1 MSTWLVAIALGLAAA
16 LLPAPTS
23 PIPARVAVLEDRGEP
38 GDPGGWMMRWRP
50 LLVLLA
56 AGAVYTFVGGTVG
69 AVLAAPAGVVC
80 WVVIGRVEPAEVRR
94 EREAAKADLPA
105 LVRLLSA
112 ALSSGAAPAEALV
125 AVAAAL
131 PGPAAARLLSAASR
145 LHLGAD
151 PEKTWRTLVDDP
163 ALAPLGR
170 ALARAQATGA
180 PVATTV
186 ERLADDLTRNA
197 RAEVEDRARSVGVK
211 AAVPLG
217 ICLLPAFLLL
227 GVVPV
232 VGGLLSNLGI

>member
-1 MSTWLVAIALGLAAA
+1 MSTWVVAVVLGLAAA

-23 PIPARVAVLEDRGEP
+23 PLPVHVAVLEDR

-50 LLVLLA
+50 LLALLT
-56 AGAVYTFVGGTVG
+56 AGAVYTFVGGAAG

-80 WVVIGRVEPAEVRR
+80 WLVIGRVEPAEVRR

-131 PGPAAARLLSAASR
+131 PGPAAARLLPAASR
-145 LHLGAD
+145 LRLGAD

-170 ALARAQATGA
+170 ALARAHATGA

-197 RAEVEDRARSVGVK
+197 RAEVEDRARAVGVK

-227 GVVPV
+227 GVIPV

>member
-1 MSTWLVAIALGLAAA
+1 MK
-16 LLPAPTS
+16 
-23 PIPARVAVLEDRGEP
+23 
-38 GDPGGWMMRWRP
+38 RWRP
-50 LLVLLA
+50 LLALLA
-56 AGAVYTFVGGTVG
+56 AGAVYSFVGGVAG
-69 AVLAAPAGVVC
+69 MVLALPAAIVC
-80 WVVIGRVEPAEVRR
+80 WLVIDRVEPAEIRR

-112 ALSSGAAPAEALV
+112 ALSSGTAPAEALV

-131 PGPAAARLLSAASR
+131 PGPAAARLLPAASR
-145 LHLGAD
+145 LRLGAD
-151 PEKTWRTLVDDP
+151 PEKTWRGLVDDP

-170 ALARAQATGA
+170 ALARAQASGA

-186 ERLADDLTRNA
+186 ERLADELTRNA
-197 RAEVEDRARSVGVK
+197 RAEVEDRARAVGVK

>member
-1 MSTWLVAIALGLAAA
+1 MSTWLVAVALGLAAA
-16 LLPAPTS
+16 LLPAPVT
-23 PIPARVAVLEDRGEP
+23 PLPGRVLAVEGRVDS
-38 GDPGGWMMRWRP
+38 GGWMMRWR
-50 LLVLLA
+50 LLLA
-56 AGAVYTFVGGTVG
+56 PLAAVAVYVFVGGVVG
-69 AVLAAPAGVVC
+69 AVLAAPAGAVC
-80 WVVIGRVEPAEVRR
+80 WLLIGRVEPAETRR
-94 EREAAKADLPA
+94 EREAAKAELPA

-131 PGPAAARLLSAASR
+131 PGPAAARLLPAASR

-197 RAEVEDRARSVGVK
+197 RAEVEDRARAVGVK

>member
-1 MSTWLVAIALGLAAA
+1 MTIWLVAAALGLAAA
-16 LLPAPTS
+16 LLPAPA
-23 PIPARVAVLEDRGEP
+23 PRLPGEVRVVETRGGP
-38 GDPGGWMMRWRP
+38 DSWMMRWR
-50 LLVLLA
+50 LLLA
-56 AGAVYTFVGGTVG
+56 LFSAGAVYSFVGGTVG
-69 AVLAAPAGVVC
+69 VVLAAPAGVAC
-80 WVVIGRVEPAEVRR
+80 WLAIGRVEPADVRR
-94 EREAAKADLPA
+94 EREAAKAELPA

-112 ALSSGAAPAEALV
+112 ALASGAAPAEALV

-131 PGPAAARLLSAASR
+131 PGPAAARLLPAASR

-197 RAEVEDRARSVGVK
+197 RAEVEDRARAVGVK

>member
-1 MSTWLVAIALGLAAA
+1 MSIWLAAAAAVMGLAAA
-16 LLPAPTS
+16 LLPTPRSSLPGTIESGSDA
-23 PIPARVAVLEDRGEP
+23 

-50 LLVLLA
+50 VLALLA
-56 AGAVYTFVGGTVG
+56 AVAAYVFIGGVAG
-69 AVLAAPAGVVC
+69 MVLAAPAGVVC
-80 WVVIGRVEPAEVRR
+80 WLVIGRMEPAEVRR
-94 EREAAKADLPA
+94 DREAARAELPA

-131 PGPAAARLLSAASR
+131 PGPAAARLLPAASR

-197 RAEVEDRARSVGVK
+197 RAEVEDRARAVGVK

>member
-1 MSTWLVAIALGLAAA
+1 M
-16 LLPAPTS
+16 
-23 PIPARVAVLEDRGEP
+23 
-38 GDPGGWMMRWRP
+38 
-50 LLVLLA
+50 VLLA
-56 AGAVYTFVGGTVG
+56 ALCLGLGAAVLPGPVPALPGRETHPSRSTSGQEGWMQRWRPVICLLAGGAAYAFVGGVAGLVLAPVG
-69 AVLAAPAGVVC
+69 AAVT
-80 WVVIGRVEPAEVRR
+80 WIVIDRTEPAAVRLD
-94 EREAAKADLPA
+94 REAARADLPV

-112 ALSSGAAPAEALV
+112 ALASGAAPAEALV

-131 PGPAAARLLSAASR
+131 PGPAARRLLPAASR
-145 LHLGAD
+145 LRLGAD
-151 PEKTWRTLVDDP
+151 PEQTWRSLAADP

-170 ALARAQATGA
+170 ALARAHATGA

-217 ICLLPAFLLL
+217 VCLLPSFLML

-232 VGGLLSNLGI
+232 VGALLSGIGI

>member
-1 MSTWLVAIALGLAAA
+1 MSIWLAVVALGLAAA
-16 LLPAPTS
+16 LLPAPTA
-23 PIPARVAVLEDRGEP
+23 PLPGTVAAVAERRETD
-38 GDPGGWMMRWRP
+38 GWMMRWRP
-50 LLVLLA
+50 LLALLA
-56 AGAVYTFVGGTVG
+56 AVAVHVFVGGTVG
-69 AVLAAPAGVVC
+69 VVLAAPASVVC
-80 WVVIGRVEPAEVRR
+80 WLVIGRAEPVEVRR
-94 EREAAKADLPA
+94 EREAAKAELPA

-131 PGPAAARLLSAASR
+131 PGPAAARLLPAASR
-145 LHLGAD
+145 LRLGAD

-197 RAEVEDRARSVGVK
+197 RAEVEDRARAVGVK

-232 VGGLLSNLGI
+232 VGGLLTNLGI

>member
-1 MSTWLVAIALGLAAA
+1 MSVWLAAIALGSAAA
-16 LLPAPTS
+16 LLPAPTAAL
-23 PIPARVAVLEDRGEP
+23 PGAVAVVADR
-38 GDPGGWMMRWRP
+38 DDSDGWMMRWRP
-50 LLVLLA
+50 LLALLA
-56 AGAVYTFVGGTVG
+56 AIAVYVFVGGAVG
-69 AVLAAPAGVVC
+69 AVLAAPAAVVC
-80 WVVIGRVEPAEVRR
+80 WLVIGRIEPVEVRR
-94 EREAAKADLPA
+94 ERDAAKAELPA

-112 ALSSGAAPAEALV
+112 ALASGAAPAEALV

-131 PGPAAARLLSAASR
+131 PGPAAVRLLPTASR
-145 LHLGAD
+145 LRLGAD

-197 RAEVEDRARSVGVK
+197 RAEVEDRARAVGVK

>member
-1 MSTWLVAIALGLAAA
+1 MSIWFAAVALGLAAA
-16 LLPAPTS
+16 LLPAPAS
-23 PIPARVAVLEDRGEP
+23 PLPDRVAAVADR

-50 LLVLLA
+50 LLALLA
-56 AGAVYTFVGGTVG
+56 AGAVYSFVGGTAG
-69 AVLAAPAGVVC
+69 AVLAAPAGAVC
-80 WVVIGRVEPAEVRR
+80 WLVIGRVEPAEIRR
-94 EREAAKADLPA
+94 EREAAKAELPA

-131 PGPAAARLLSAASR
+131 PGPAAARLLPAASR
-145 LHLGAD
+145 LRLGAD

-197 RAEVEDRARSVGVK
+197 RAEVEDRARAVGVK

>member
-1 MSTWLVAIALGLAAA
+1 MSIWLAAVALGLAAA
-16 LLPAPTS
+16 LLPAPVT
-23 PIPARVAVLEDRGEP
+23 PLPGTVLAVENRAGPD
-38 GDPGGWMMRWRP
+38 GWMMRWR
-50 LLVLLA
+50 LVLALLA
-56 AGAVYTFVGGTVG
+56 AVAVYVFVGGAVG
-69 AVLAAPAGVVC
+69 AVLAAPTGAVC
-80 WVVIGRVEPAEVRR
+80 WLVIGRVEPTEVRR
-94 EREAAKADLPA
+94 EREAAKAELPA
-105 LVRLLSA
+105 LVRLLSV

-131 PGPAAARLLSAASR
+131 PGPAAARLLPAASR

-197 RAEVEDRARSVGVK
+197 RAEVEDRARAVGVK

-232 VGGLLSNLGI
+232 VGGLLANLGI

>member
-1 MSTWLVAIALGLAAA
+1 MTILLAAVALGLAAA
-16 LLPAPTS
+16 LLPAPSSRLPGT
-23 PIPARVAVLEDRGEP
+23 VAVVEKRIA
-38 GDPGGWMMRWRP
+38 PGGWMMRWRP
-50 LLVLLA
+50 LLALLA
-56 AGAVYTFVGGTVG
+56 AGAVYSVVGGTMG
-69 AVLAAPAGVVC
+69 LVLAAPAGAVC
-80 WVVIGRVEPAEVRR
+80 WLVIGRVEPVDIRR
-94 EREAAKADLPA
+94 EREAAKAELPA

-131 PGPAAARLLSAASR
+131 PGPAAARLLPAASR

-217 ICLLPAFLLL
+217 LCLLPAFLLL

>member
-1 MSTWLVAIALGLAAA
+1 MIWLAAIALGLAAS
-16 LLPAPTS
+16 LLPAPTA
-23 PIPARVAVLEDRGEP
+23 PLPGTVAVAADRS
-38 GDPGGWMMRWRP
+38 DPDGWMIRWRP
-50 LLVLLA
+50 LLALLA
-56 AGAVYTFVGGTVG
+56 GVAVYVFVGGTVG
-69 AVLAAPAGVVC
+69 AVLAAPAGIVC
-80 WVVIGRVEPAEVRR
+80 WLVIGRVEPVEVRR
-94 EREAAKADLPA
+94 EREAAKAELPA

-125 AVAAAL
+125 VVAAAL
-131 PGPAAARLLSAASR
+131 PGPAAARLLPAASR

-197 RAEVEDRARSVGVK
+197 RAEVEDRARAVGVK

>member
-1 MSTWLVAIALGLAAA
+1 MTEWAAAVALGLAAA
-16 LLPAPTS
+16 LLPAPT
-23 PIPARVAVLEDRGEP
+23 PRLPGVGAVVEEARD
-38 GDPGGWMMRWRP
+38 DPGGWMMRWRP
-50 LLVLLA
+50 LLALLA
-56 AGAVYTFVGGTVG
+56 AGAVYSFVGGAVG
-69 AVLAAPAGVVC
+69 AVLAAPAGAVC
-80 WVVIGRVEPAEVRR
+80 WLVIGRVEPADVRR
-94 EREAAKADLPA
+94 EREAAKAELPA

-131 PGPAAARLLSAASR
+131 PGPAAARLLPAASR

-197 RAEVEDRARSVGVK
+197 RAEVEDRARAVGVK

-232 VGGLLSNLGI
+232 VGGLLANVGI